1 MTTGHVSRVPAY
13 DCQATRQ
20 STQCNKM
27 KMASHKAVDLRRLVV
42 ATNTM
47 QQNEDGP
54 VTATLASVLST
65 QSRRREA
72 LQRHPGPLLPYSSC
86 VVSSCMAHVAH
97 ENL

>member
-13 DCQATRQ
+13 DCYATRQ
-20 STQCNKM
+20 SGKHRAA
-27 KMASHKAVDLRRLVV
+27 MASHKAVDLGRLVV

-47 QQNEDGP
+47 QQDEDGP

-72 LQRHPGPLLPYSSC
+72 LQRHPGPLLAYST
-86 VVSSCMAHVAH
+86 
-97 ENL
+97 